1 MAKRKG
7 KRGGKGKGAK
17 KKNSCGVKTPAH
29 YLKTKFETKVLH
41 MDQIHENF
49 KPENV
54 AALVADP
61 TLDDQLPGAGQNYCL
76 HCDRHMIDRT
86 ALTAHLKSKKHK
98 QQVKKLKDAPFTQK
112 EAEAAAG
119 LGTYVRPK
127 DLDQV
132 PDFESVRGADKRMP
146 VEQAM
151 E

>member
-1 MAKRKG
+1 
-7 KRGGKGKGAK
+7 
-17 KKNSCGVKTPAH
+17 
-29 YLKTKFETKVLH
+29 
-41 MDQIHENF
+41 
-49 KPENV
+49 
-54 AALVADP
+54 
-61 TLDDQLPGAGQNYCL
+61 
-76 HCDRHMIDRT
+76 MIDRT

-112 EAEAAAG
+112 GESAASSLWRLTKKCSEAEAAAG